1 MKKIVTL
8 VLCLIFVIFPQGS
21 ANANS
26 DLMKLEKRI
35 IALENEIS
43 RIKKQEARASKYLKC
58 IQKVEGNSLTVPF
71 KILNCI
77 RK

>member
-8 VLCLIFVIFPQGS
+8 VLCLILVILPQEFAS
-21 ANANS
+21 ANS
-26 DLMKLEKRI
+26 DIIKLEKRI
-35 IALENEIS
+35 VALENEIA

>member
-1 MKKIVTL
+1 MKKIFLFALTL
-8 VLCLIFVIFPQGS
+8 MLLIAPAAS
-21 ANANS
+21 ASESAKIV
-26 DLMKLEKRI
+26 KLEKRI
-35 IALENEIS
+35 IALENEIA
-43 RIKKQEARASKYLKC
+43 RIKKQEARASKYLQC